1 MRTLKVFTGTL
12 KTDLNEGNLKGK
24 TLRLEFESNNNVI
37 VLTNNDTEWQID
49 NLTTTEVYE
58 KFEYIT
64 FLKSNVWLKV

>member
-12 KTDLNEGNLKGK
+12 KTDLNEGNLQGK